1 MKSVKP
7 RVIIHRDAIY
17 NLCVR
22 QQYYTCGDCESYDRM
37 LGYVDSLN
45 DIQLD
50 TVADA
55 VYIIANDIYDHS
67 DIESFQS
74 EYGCSKEEVLQAIYF
89 EVGKCVEFHLE
100 EVRIYEEM

>member
-1 MKSVKP
+1 MKSVKTK
-7 RVIIHRDAIY
+7 VVIHRDSIY

-22 QQYYTCGDCESYDRM
+22 QQYYTCGDCEAYEKM

-50 TVADA
+50 KVADA

-67 DIESFQS
+67 DIKRIQR
-74 EYGCSKEEVLQAIYF
+74 EYGCSKEEILQAIYF
-89 EVGKCVEFHLE
+89 EVGRCVEFHLE
-100 EVRIYEEM
+100 EVRIYE

>member
-1 MKSVKP
+1 MKSAETKV
-7 RVIIHRDAIY
+7 VIRRDSIY

-22 QQYYTCGDCESYDRM
+22 QQYYTCGDCEAYDKM

-45 DIQLD
+45 NIQLD
-50 TVADA
+50 KIADA
-55 VYIIANDIYDHS
+55 VYIIANDIYEHS
-67 DIESFQS
+67 DIERFQN

-100 EVRIYEEM
+100 EVRIYE